1 MEYTFR
7 LWRQTNQKSK
17 LYSVLKVMGAV
28 EGKKKGVARV
38 REVAYAEVIRG
49 EVSY

>member
-7 LWRQTNQKSK
+7 LWRQTNQSK

-38 REVAYAEVIRG
+38 REVAYAEVLRG